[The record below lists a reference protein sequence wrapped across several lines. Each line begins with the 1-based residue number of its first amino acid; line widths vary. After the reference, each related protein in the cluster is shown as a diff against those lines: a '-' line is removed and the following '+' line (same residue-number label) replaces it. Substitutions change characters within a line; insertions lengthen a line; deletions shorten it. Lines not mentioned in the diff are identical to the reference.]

1 MLNIYNFKKFLTN
14 KNNEPWILLTPSL
27 IVLVPLPIF
36 LFEYIIRNSLYE
48 WSLSMPWLG
57 KNFVGIDNFIT
68 LLADDVA
75 LSSINTALIFT
86 FSSLI
91 IELFLGLSVG
101 HLLIDENRLM
111 NTLRSFILL
120 PMVITP
126 VVVGL
131 LWRMMYQGNLGII
144 SYTLGEMGLP
154 KTTILGDIKYAL
166 IAVIITSVWQNAPFL
181 ILVVTAGLKS
191 LPLEPYEAALI
202 DGASKWE
209 MFIHITL
216 PLLRP
221 LLIIALLIRFID
233 AFRTFDIIYIMTAGG
248 PGITTETISMHIF
261 RKGFIVFDMGYA
273 AALTLIL
280 FIVVNIF
287 VIIFLK
293 ITNKQKNK

>member
-1 MLNIYNFKKFLTN
+1 
-14 KNNEPWILLTPSL
+14 
-27 IVLVPLPIF
+27 
-36 LFEYIIRNSLYE
+36 
-48 WSLSMPWLG
+48 MPWLG

-86 FSSLI
+86 FSSLF

-202 DGASKWE
+202 DGASKWD